1 MTDTSTDSTG
11 AQTRFFP
18 RPGAVSFKRL
28 LGGCIPQRV
37 SLRGRGAESQMAV
50 EQELGSHRGLVDERR
65 IAQNRR

>member
-28 LGGCIPQRV
+28 LGGCMVQTGYIGNTLDREH
-37 SLRGRGAESQMAV
+37 G
-50 EQELGSHRGLVDERR
+50 
-65 IAQNRR
+65 